1 MDPERNRMEDR
12 RLGRDPA
19 RGVYGISTAAELAG
33 VTASNLRL
41 YEQNGLITPDRTVGG
56 TRRFS
61 DDDLARLQRIGEL
74 IAMGVNQAGIA
85 RILELEA
92 DNRRLLSRLD
102 GSSDG

>member
-1 MDPERNRMEDR
+1 MDPEWNRMEDR

-19 RGVYGISTAAELAG
+19 QGVYGISTAAELVG
-33 VTASNLRL
+33 VTASTLRL
-41 YEQNGLITPDRTVGG
+41 YEQNGLITPDRTIGG

-92 DNRRLLSRLD
+92 DNRQLRSRLE
-102 GSSDG
+102 GAG